1 MSKQTNTRPSWA
13 KNAAKSVKYTAEEV
27 VSNRMPFTTNTVRN
41 MIDTG
46 KDMSDWLKRNNPFKS
61 VSGSKDPMI
70 RRITN
75 AAKRTFDAG
84 VSDLKTGDLQ
94 FKGLQKEINSSFG
107 EDEFGEF
114 DFGFGDDDTD
124 WNFDE
129 NGEESSTSFSN
140 QNLNSDF
147 REYAQMTSNAN
158 VAAIGESTSQ
168 ISTATFRAA
177 DAATN
182 RIIAANLANFTK
194 LTTQI
199 SGISGSLTTLDKN
212 VAQLV
217 EATNDTTKFLSQSQ
231 QFMEHTEQTLNDIKA
246 IMIEMHDHITGANR
260 VKSREWRDYRPEFL
274 QNGFDPKGY
283 MKHIMDNTMVGM
295 FIEMG
300 VPTILDALKL
310 ERPEFLKDAAAL
322 PLSALLQTDFVGKLF
337 PGLKKLGEF
346 DEILSS
352 SVETFFNKLDAGDYN
367 NPALRLLGMFGFGVE
382 GARKGKYNSK
392 NYIKGATAWTGKS
405 ERALQEVIPNYLSHM
420 ERDLQLIAKTVT
432 RKNSGSKRER
442 DTLRTYDYDTG
453 TFTDRNE
460 MIARAQ
466 KEMNNI
472 AYGAFWESYDKIE
485 KIVEAGNK
493 KNEAI
498 INEWLKEFMKDENA
512 TPGNEMF
519 KKFVKAISAEGNVEL
534 TPEEQLKLYNTL
546 LQNRNQAIRNL
557 GDFRKSGSNR
567 DNYLYNIGDR
577 INNLSAEFEF
587 QGGLSKEERRMKGMS
602 EEERRNYERQLRA
615 QEGALD
621 AFSGFINKIKD
632 SDIYHFMTDYME
644 NGGPLSKFLSGKMDK
659 LEAGI
664 ISKVNQISVDE
675 LPRYATGNADITT
688 AHIAVLDEN
697 ERVLNAKNKQ
707 LNDDMIASAST
718 IREVADGMTRSSK
731 RSGIE
736 FKSRRRRNNITE
748 AEADLLRDVTNE
760 QIERA
765 RTPEEEARETQAEI
779 ADNIRTLTA
788 LAVGVSEENGQKRK
802 KTVMDKIK
810 EFLFGEKGEDGFYH
824 GKFASGFANR
834 AIDIKNYLL
843 NILNGQ
849 GYVKSTGEIVEARED
864 NLKTFASDIKDEG
877 AKIIYGGEDSDKY
890 KAYLARKEYMR
901 QAAATTSNNPI
912 QSATESAEREISNAT
927 ADMNNAVFGGSN
939 SQEIRDSMNDA
950 LQSQNEM
957 TKGEA
962 IRRGLLGAGIGFGV
976 SSLVGNSA
984 GLLTKI
990 FMPGGPI
997 GGAFVG
1003 AGISILS
1010 KNKTFLD
1017 TVFGREENGERVG
1030 GIISKDLQ
1038 ERYKGMSKKFLGAGA
1053 IGALAGSLLPSA
1065 VSTLSLGALGTTLI
1079 GSGPIGGAVLGV
1091 AAMLLSKSKA
1101 VQESLFG
1108 KDNDNTLANSLKEQ
1122 KAAIKRM
1129 LIDGKKSFIAG
1140 GAGAGIGAL
1149 VGSIIPSILGMNPIG
1164 GLLLGGSLGA
1174 VMGVY
1179 TITDKFKNWMFG
1191 EEYTEFDKNGKLVT
1205 RRDGG
1210 FLGQLSRRLIVNT
1223 VRPLNDFGN
1232 KMSKKFVEWVRYDIK
1247 DQLDIIFSPIVA
1259 SFQIKFKSLTDIL
1272 TKPFKALGNA
1282 VTGVANMFGTV
1293 LKGSLTGAFKFLG
1306 GAISAPLKLLAG
1318 IRTGIGMNFGG
1329 RKKAQKDFIKEYNKP
1344 HLNKDGEFE
1353 DGTKHR
1359 AINKFVALRKSQLD
1373 KKIESTGAKGIKK
1386 FGMQA
1391 SSFIGTTAEVAKANL
1406 APMLP
1411 AFFKSKIYDNART
1424 DFAEKNGF
1432 GNDKIFMAGVT
1443 KNKHKRRENEID
1455 REAKKREAATKFAQ
1469 TWAKE
1474 DKYNDK
1480 IEFAENTLNERN
1492 AALRKIYGKDFKNLN
1507 QSEMIDFIYNPDDP
1521 MAKKKKKADQEAIMI
1536 GAQQATIDTK
1546 DKINDLAKA
1555 LTSGGSGYFI
1565 NLGNTFDETL
1575 SKYFEVNDEPE
1586 TTPDNNGFLSNDI
1599 PGQTSMFDQNPD
1611 STINPDIAIGPG
1623 TKSMDDNGFADSYLV
1638 TPSTEPVDG
1647 NIPGQTSMF
1656 KQNPTAKTSDDT
1668 KSAEPITVN
1677 LSEES
1682 INGITNPETNEDGE
1696 GIGGL
1701 LGGFSNLLGK
1711 KGLIALAIG
1720 AVGIPAII
1728 AGVKWFTKTFPGA
1741 VDDIKYF
1748 AGKILNFLQN
1758 PVEATKGEMNESE
1771 FGDKNAHTQTEEQKE
1786 AGLDTSA
1793 TAYEYLSGRG
1803 AGTLGGSITGL
1814 TGISAAL
1821 GFDDERFTILN
1832 SSRWR
1837 TDFNG
1842 DGKKNKK
1849 DRLIYDNNKITTE
1862 EIAQLAL
1869 MYAANVTRNKK
1880 VTETKDSTAKID
1892 KDELMEFINNN
1903 EDVIDNF
1910 MLDTINYN
1918 LNYVTDQAGAS
1929 SKSDRLTYIKAA
1941 SQKEID
1947 KALAYVNNTKVEELP
1962 SEGGGI
1968 GYGHFTQTDP
1978 RWGGRRFS
1986 HINKGGYTTM
1996 ANGGCGPTAL
2006 ANVAIQSGINVT
2018 PDKIASMAVR
2028 NGYTSDG
2035 GSNARLFNEGASR
2048 LGLRSSSIGKGG
2060 IKSAL
2065 ARGSKVILA
2074 GKGNGNGIYTNA
2086 GHIISARGLDK
2097 KGNAIVDDPMRK
2109 KSISVP
2115 LNRLV
2120 RGLTNAWSIGRGPS
2134 NETETNIDDTE
2145 KLSTTDKGLLV
2156 KQSHDNYLKN
2166 TLNWSDD
2173 GKNFR
2178 VYYQCD
2184 PAWDNKPLGSQSV
2197 TIGSQ
2202 GCVIS
2207 AMGSVLSDLS
2217 GLDFNPVVYTEKLGA
2232 YSTLGSMLPDF
2243 MKVAASKFPSLIA
2256 HDIFYPYQP
2265 DKLNSDAMQEAI
2277 SKGYPMVIFNS
2288 KTGSYSDGIAGS
2300 VFGSN
2305 RDHAKVYKPDV
2316 GGESGRVYDPGSQQP
2331 AKQGPTISPSELFS
2345 QEQGVDR
2352 ALFYTGDKPSQA
2364 DKNAAAEWLYGD
2376 ISGKEL
2382 LDIASGTPSPTTS
2395 SNTNT
2400 SSNPSNNYNSS
2411 TDSNGESEGF
2421 FSWLLNKFS
2430 ELGKIAENWVESILT
2445 GNSYKSIYS
2454 GGNSSSGNSSSG
2466 SYTSGSNISMYP
2478 SGTGE
2483 ETAKMASEFVSSITE
2498 YINAPEWAKKVYDK
2512 GSAGLTAIPSSSKLS
2527 DDQLRD
2533 ILTQTIGY
2541 ISTGETGGSY
2551 TTVVANDNGNLAFGV
2566 GGFNGPIAV
2575 EALKRIRYSGQ
2586 ITDSQLLS
2594 DLDKA
2599 IAITQRGP
2607 GTREEGAF
2615 VKSVIEKCGEVN
2627 KIVQDT
2633 YLTELA
2639 MSYMKSPVKAYDDS
2653 KITDPRSIVM
2663 LSHFGGFGPAYL
2675 SRMLNN
2681 NPYMSDFI
2689 NHSMNPDDLT
2699 NTTMIMNDYYTDNV
2713 GSFVD
2718 GHRDRFKRVYQAL
2731 GGENTTALGF
2741 GAGITDSIKSS
2752 PHDIIDTP
2760 VAINKA
2766 PEEFNIDM
2774 NPVTSRQDT
2783 VINLLTRIVSALNKP
2798 NYINSATTSNDN
2810 IGGGTLNNQRMKEAG
2825 LRTDANIPIYEK
2837 DSGKGDIL
2845 RRIHNRIARSPRPI

>member
-94 FKGLQKEINSSFG
+94 FKGLQKEINSTFG

-114 DFGFGDDDTD
+114 DFGLDDDTD
-124 WNFDE
+124 WNFDDS
-129 NGEESSTSFSN
+129 GEETSTSFSN

-147 REYAQMTSNAN
+147 REYAQLTSNAN

-217 EATNDTTKFLSQSQ
+217 EVSNDTAKFFSQSQ

-246 IMIEMHDHITGANR
+246 IMIEMHDHMTGANR
-260 VKSREWRDYRPEFL
+260 NKAKEWKDTRPEFL

-300 VPTILDALKL
+300 VPTILDALKI

-322 PLSALLQTDFVGKLF
+322 PLSALLQTDFVGKLL
-337 PGLKKLGEF
+337 PGLNKLGEL
-346 DEILSS
+346 DDIISS
-352 SVETFFNKLDAGDYN
+352 SFETFFNKLDAGDYN

-382 GARKGKYNSK
+382 GVRKGKYNSK
-392 NYIKGATAWTGKS
+392 NYLKGSTTWTGKS
-405 ERALQEVIPNYLSHM
+405 ERALQEVIPNYLSRI
-420 ERDLQLIAKTVT
+420 ERDLHLIAKTVSPLT
-432 RKNSGSKRER
+432 KEHDS
-442 DTLRTYDYDTG
+442 LRIYDYDTG
-453 TFTDRNE
+453 TFTNRNE
-460 MIARAQ
+460 LIARAQ
-466 KEMNNI
+466 KEINNI
-472 AYGAFWESYDKIE
+472 AYGAFWEGFEKLGKVIE
-485 KIVEAGNK
+485 TGNT

-519 KKFVKAISAEGNVEL
+519 KKFVEAISAEGNVTL
-534 TPEEQLKLYNTL
+534 SPEEQLKLYNTL
-546 LQNRNQAIRNL
+546 LQNRNQAIRNI
-557 GDFRKSGSNR
+557 GDYRKSGSNR
-567 DNYLYNIGDR
+567 NNYLYNIGDR
-577 INNLSAEFEF
+577 INDLSAKFDF

-632 SDIYHFMTDYME
+632 SDIYHFVTNYME
-644 NGGPLSKFLSGKMDK
+644 NGGPLSKFLSGKIDK

-718 IREVADGMTRSSK
+718 IREVADGMTRTTR

-788 LAVGVSEENGQKRK
+788 LAVGESEENGQKRK

-834 AIDIKNYLL
+834 ALDIKNYLL

-864 NLKTFASDIKDEG
+864 NLKSFASDIKDEG

-901 QAAATTSNNPI
+901 QAAATTSNNPV

-939 SQEIRDSMNDA
+939 VQEIRDSMNDA

-962 IRRGLLGAGIGFGV
+962 IRRGLLGAGVGFGV
-976 SSLVGNSA
+976 SSLVGGSA

-1017 TVFGREENGERVG
+1017 TVFGKEEDGERVG

-1038 ERYKGMSKKFLGAGA
+1038 DRYKGMSKKFLGAGA
-1053 IGALAGSLLPSA
+1053 IGALAGTLLPTA
-1065 VSTLSLGALGTTLI
+1065 VSKLTLGALGSTLI

-1149 VGSIIPSILGMNPIG
+1149 VGSIIPSILGMNPVG

-1191 EEYTEFDKNGKLVT
+1191 EEYTKFDKNGKLVT
-1205 RRDGG
+1205 ERDGG
-1210 FLGQLSRRLIVNT
+1210 FLGQLSRKLIVNT

-1259 SFQIKFKSLTDIL
+1259 SFQLKFKSLTDIL
-1272 TKPFKALGNA
+1272 TKPFKALGNV
-1282 VTGVANMFGTV
+1282 VTGVANLFGTA
-1293 LKGSLTGAFKFLG
+1293 LKGSINGAFKLLG
-1306 GAISAPLKLLAG
+1306 GAVSAPLKLLAG

-1329 RKKAQKDFIKEYNKP
+1329 RKEAQKEFNKEYSGYFDENK
-1344 HLNKDGEFE
+1344 NFVA
-1353 DGTKHR
+1353 GTKNR
-1359 AINKFVALRKSQLD
+1359 AIDRFKSLRKSQLD
-1373 KKIESTGAKGIKK
+1373 KKIESTGATGIKK

-1406 APMLP
+1406 APILP
-1411 AFFKSKIYDNART
+1411 TFFRSKIYDNART

-1443 KNKHKRRENEID
+1443 KDKHIRREKEID
-1455 REAKKREAATKFAQ
+1455 KEAKTRETATKFAQ
-1469 TWAKE
+1469 KWAKA
-1474 DKYNDK
+1474 DKYNDRIQLTDK
-1480 IEFAENTLNERN
+1480 ELAKRN
-1492 AALRKIYGKDFKNLN
+1492 AALRKIYGKDFKDLN

-1546 DKINDLAKA
+1546 DKVEDLTKA
-1555 LTSGGSGYFI
+1555 LTSGDSGYFL

-1575 SKYFEVNDEPE
+1575 KKYFKVMDEDE
-1586 TTPDNNGFLSNDI
+1586 NFAIPDYSTSKGDEILNGEI
-1599 PGQTSMFDQNPD
+1599 VGQTSMFDQNPD
-1611 STINPDIAIGPG
+1611 SIFSPDITIGPG
-1623 TKSMDDNGFADSYLV
+1623 AKSMDDNGFADSYLV
-1638 TPSTEPVDG
+1638 TPSTKPVDG

-1656 KQNPTAKTSDDT
+1656 EQNPAAKTSDDT

-1682 INGITNPETNEDGE
+1682 IEGITNPETNEDGE

-1728 AGVKWFTKTFPGA
+1728 AGVKWFSKTFPEAFDSLKNG
-1741 VDDIKYF
+1741 VGDI
-1748 AGKILNFLQN
+1748 LDFLIN
-1758 PVEATKGEMNESE
+1758 PKEKMAETTT
-1771 FGDKNAHTQTEEQKE
+1771 GDKDANTQSEEQKE
-1786 AGLDTSA
+1786 AGLDP
-1793 TAYEYLSGRG
+1793 TAVLYDSLTGTQNYNFLTG
-1803 AGTLGGSITGL
+1803 AGEGGGIGSI
-1814 TGISAAL
+1814 AEAL
-1821 GFDDERFTILN
+1821 GMDEKRRDILFAGKNNVDLNNNGFKGGPTDWALFDKEYALN
-1832 SSRWR
+1832 EN
-1837 TDFNG
+1837 DIA
-1842 DGKKNKK
+1842 
-1849 DRLIYDNNKITTE
+1849 RLWM
-1862 EIAQLAL
+1862 
-1869 MYAANVTRNKK
+1869 MYAASTARVKMVNKLKDPNAK
-1880 VTETKDSTAKID
+1880 VTVEDMTAFMTENESVGKNFIQDFVVANKDHVTNDLATMNNPDRLFEIVSGIIENADQNI
-1892 KDELMEFINNN
+1892 KDEA
-1903 EDVIDNF
+1903 
-1910 MLDTINYN
+1910 INYAN
-1918 LNYVTDQAGAS
+1918 KVDSES
-1929 SKSDRLTYIKAA
+1929 SI
-1941 SQKEID
+1941 
-1947 KALAYVNNTKVEELP
+1947 
-1962 SEGGGI
+1962 GGGI

-2115 LNRLV
+2115 LNRLA

-2134 NETETNIDDTE
+2134 NETETNIEDTE

-2156 KQSHDNYLKN
+2156 KESHDNYLKN
-2166 TLNWSDD
+2166 TLLWSDD

-2256 HDIFYPYQP
+2256 HDISHPYQP

-2277 SKGYPMVIFNS
+2277 SKGYPMVIYNS
-2288 KTGSYSDGIAGS
+2288 GTGSYSDGIAGS

-2316 GGESGRVYDPGSQQP
+2316 GGESGRVYDPGSQQQ
-2331 AKQGPTISPSELFS
+2331 AKQGPTISPSDLFS

-2382 LDIASGTPSPTTS
+2382 LDIASGTPSPTSS

-2400 SSNPSNNYNSS
+2400 SSNPSSNYNSS
-2411 TDSNGESEGF
+2411 SDSNGESEGF

-2430 ELGKIAENWVESILT
+2430 ELGKIAENWIESILT
-2445 GNSYKSIYS
+2445 GNSYKSVYS
-2454 GGNSSSGNSSSG
+2454 GGNSSGG
-2466 SYTSGSNISMYP
+2466 SYSSDSNISMYP
-2478 SGTGE
+2478 SGSGE

-2512 GSAGLTAIPSSSKLS
+2512 GSAGITAIPSSSKLS

-2533 ILTQTIGY
+2533 ILTQIIGY
-2541 ISTGETGGSY
+2541 IPTCETGGSY

-2599 IAITQRGP
+2599 IAITQKGP
-2607 GTREEGAF
+2607 GTREDGAF
-2615 VKSVIEKCGEVN
+2615 VKSVIERCGEVN

-2639 MSYMKSPVKAYDDS
+2639 MSYMKSPVKAYDDN

-2675 SRMLNN
+2675 TRMLNN
-2681 NPYMSDFI
+2681 NPYMDEFI

-2699 NTTMIMNDYYTDNV
+2699 NTTMVMNDYYTDNV
-2713 GSFVD
+2713 GAFVK
-2718 GHRDRFKRVYQAL
+2718 GHRDRFRNVYQAL

-2741 GAGITDSIKSS
+2741 GAGVTDSIRSG
-2752 PHDIIDTP
+2752 PYDIIDTP

-2766 PEEFNIDM
+2766 PEELNIDM

-2810 IGGGTLNNQRMKEAG
+2810 IGGGTLNNQRMKDAG
-2825 LRTDANIPIYEK
+2825 VRTDANIPIYEK

-2845 RRIHNRIARSPRPI
+2845 RRIHNRIAKSPRPI